1 MFIDLSY
8 IKSGFSDKLRV
19 VTYHIALNNLL
30 KLKKSFNIYEQ
41 KNFQCPFKFVD
52 YCKIRQQ
59 KFTKI
64 KKKKSLKSNIAMNS
78 YNSELNLANCKINN
92 PYKNIDNFRLLNEW
106 KSSYKKIRPNNNLK
120 KKIDQIYLP
129 SKFIGL
135 HIRSTDRIINFR
147 RFFVDLQL
155 KDMFFQFQLKNFE
168 KNISKL
174 IKKKTSIKNI
184 YIAADEQKS
193 RNKVIKNLKNEG
205 FKVYYNNS
213 RYNNNNFRK
222 TNGKDFLIDLFCL
235 SKSEIIFA
243 TVGGGVPFT
252 ASLLSNKSIK
262 TVNFINQINIF
273 IFLRFFVLIL
283 FYLKRLKSKF
293 F

>member
-19 VTYHIALNNLL
+19 ITYHIALNNLL
-30 KLKKSFNIYEQ
+30 KLKKSFNIYEK

-52 YCKIRQQ
+52 YCKIRQH

-64 KKKKSLKSNIAMNS
+64 KKKNLKSNISMNS
-78 YNSELNLANCKINN
+78 YNSELNLANCKTNN

-106 KSSYKKIRPNNNLK
+106 KLSYKKICPNNNLQ
-120 KKIDQIYLP
+120 KKINQIYLP
-129 SKFIGL
+129 NKFIGL

-147 RFFVDLQL
+147 RFFIDLQL
-155 KDMFFQFQLKNFE
+155 KDMFFKFQLKYFE
-168 KNISKL
+168 KNISTL

-184 YIAADEQKS
+184 YVASDEQKS
-193 RNKVIKNLKNEG
+193 RNKVIKNLKNDG

-213 RYNNNNFRK
+213 RYNNNFRK
-222 TNGKDFLIDLFCL
+222 TNGKDFLIDLFSL
-235 SKSEIIFA
+235 SKSEIIFT

-252 ASLLSNKSIK
+252 AYLLSNKSIK
-262 TVNFINQINIF
+262 IVNFVNQINIF
-273 IFLRFFVLIL
+273 IFLRLFVLII
-283 FYLKRLKSKF
+283 FYLKRFKSKF